1 MKGVVITFKIEEV
14 MKRYILVLIASLMA
28 ATNSYAQSMTPQE
41 ERDFY
46 QKAYALMVEYAQ
58 TAAVNNASKAQRFK
72 DLFEGTDVQIYNDL
86 MSLSN
91 KAELSVDEYVTL
103 LNGASTVSVTVK
115 NIRKG
120 QVTDQGDSWQM
131 PLFFEKSVSYVNS
144 CGTYI
149 DSHEYFG
156 CDFSLKAIIVVDKA
170 TERCFIRRLTNDSD
184 TRMDFP
190 EDYTVLVKSD
200 ARDDKL
206 TIDGRIV
213 TFNPYD
219 QVLLHPGYKIK
230 YLGSDVGEE
239 PVEGESCDR
248 KINVNYYDKNF
259 RVKFHTSFALG
270 GFYSLSDAP
279 KDLTS
284 SSSDVNLGLDFGYVF
299 PSTGKLA
306 VGVFAGVGYSSSKL
320 SLGLDKT
327 YSFSKEYESDID
339 GDTYNRCYDNVS
351 DIKQTLKA
359 GSLTV
364 PVYVDFEY
372 RLAPVISAY
381 ADLGIKLQANM
392 SSTWDADG
400 AATIGEVYGIYP
412 QYHDLRLPAEGQ
424 ALDINGFGTNKP
436 VNQVGADDFKMGMGL
451 GGMLGLGIRANI
463 GKSLAAEVGIQYQLG
478 LTNCWK
484 NDGTQFNIDDNTNS
498 APLIQ
503 YVNNQEQMQHLLNTT
518 TAMKQSALRLHIGI
532 MYKF

>member
-1 MKGVVITFKIEEV
+1 MKEVVITLKIEEV
-14 MKRYILVLIASLMA
+14 MKKYIFVLIASLMA
-28 ATNSYAQSMTPQE
+28 TAAMAQMTPQE

-46 QKAYALMVEYAQ
+46 QKAYAVMVEYAQ
-58 TAAVNNASKAQRFK
+58 TATVNNESKAERFK
-72 DLFEGTDVQIYNDL
+72 KLFANTEMEIYNDL

-91 KAELSVDEYVTL
+91 KDKLSVNEYIKAL
-103 LNGASTVSVTVK
+103 RGASTVSVVVK

-120 QVTDQGDSWQM
+120 QVTDQGETWQM
-131 PLFFEKSVSYVNS
+131 PVFFEKAISYVNS

-149 DSHEYFG
+149 DSHEYFQR
-156 CDFSLKAIIVVDKA
+156 DYSIKATLVVDKENGRSYIGMLA
-170 TERCFIRRLTNDSD
+170 DNNSD
-184 TRMDFP
+184 HPMVFP
-190 EDYTVLVKSD
+190 EDYSVLVKSD

-206 TIDGRIV
+206 TIDGRIIS
-213 TFNPYD
+213 FNPYD

-259 RVKFHTSFALG
+259 RVKLHTSFALG

-279 KDLTS
+279 KDLKS
-284 SSSDVNLGLDFGYVF
+284 SSSDINFGLDLGYVF

-306 VGVFAGVGYSSSKL
+306 VGVFAGVGYSTSKL

-327 YSFSKEYESDID
+327 YTFHQDYPADID
-339 GDTYNRCYDNVS
+339 GDPYTRHYENVS
-351 DIKQTLKA
+351 GIKQTLKA
-359 GSLTV
+359 GSLTI

-400 AATIGEVYGIYP
+400 ESTIGEVYGIYT
-412 QYHDLRLPAEGQ
+412 QYDNLRLPAIGQ
-424 ALDINGFGTNKP
+424 FLDINGFGTQKA
-436 VNQVGADDFKMGMGL
+436 VSKVGADDFKIGMGI
-451 GGMLGLGIRANI
+451 GGLIGLGLRANI

-484 NDGTQFNIDDNTNS
+484 NDGTQFNIDNNDNS
-498 APLIQ
+498 APLIR
-503 YVNNQEQMQHLLNTT
+503 YINDEEQMVHLLNTT
-518 TAMKQSALRLHIGI
+518 STMKQSALRLHIGV